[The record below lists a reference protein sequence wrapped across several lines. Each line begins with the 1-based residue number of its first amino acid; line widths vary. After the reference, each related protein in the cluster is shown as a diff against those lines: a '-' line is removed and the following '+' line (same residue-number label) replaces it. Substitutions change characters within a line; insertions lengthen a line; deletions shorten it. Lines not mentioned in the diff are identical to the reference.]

1 MIMNPSSRTESIGG
15 KHNIAATCNDNNI
28 KSRSGVA
35 PPIMVAQNPIT
46 IPQEPA
52 TTVVNGSSTF
62 PSKLHSILTSG
73 QWSDVIQFEADGRKW
88 KVLDKK
94 RMEEEVLP
102 VNFRHN
108 KYLSFTRSVVGW
120 GFKRAGKATYYHEVC
135 LCYYSDNI
143 VDSISLSKTFSVLH
157 EILFFIVLII
167 FCCRC
172 QLFIRDAPQ
181 LCLEMSRKTVLKDEP
196 NNQPSTNRCRNNI
209 MYSGTNQNDAS
220 FQVPG
225 LQQGILSPHSR
236 LHQTTPIEQGIG
248 SNIQPL
254 RIPSQNEMANTA
266 RRQNIFHGIPPMGIG
281 AGMGGVQRHASSQY
295 DGRYPSHMQ
304 HVGLNPNSPPV
315 HYNNQGIPINQMSH
329 DYMYHGSS
337 SDLQYS
343 SLHGQ
348 MSNNGQSYVPGPVPY
363 IYDQA
368 HNGNVGI

>member
-1 MIMNPSSRTESIGG
+1 MNPSSRTESIGG

-52 TTVVNGSSTF
+52 TSVVNGSSTF

-120 GFKRAGKATYYHEVC
+120 GFKRAGKATYYHE
-135 LCYYSDNI
+135 
-143 VDSISLSKTFSVLH
+143 
-157 EILFFIVLII
+157 
-167 FCCRC
+167 
-172 QLFIRDAPQ
+172 LFIRDAPQ

-236 LHQTTPIEQGIG
+236 LQQTTPIEQGIG

-348 MSNNGQSYVPGPVPY
+348 MPNNGQSYVPGPVPY

>member
-1 MIMNPSSRTESIGG
+1 MTMNPSSRTESIGG

-52 TTVVNGSSTF
+52 TSVVNGSSTF

-120 GFKRAGKATYYHEVC
+120 GFKRAGKATYYHE
-135 LCYYSDNI
+135 
-143 VDSISLSKTFSVLH
+143 
-157 EILFFIVLII
+157 
-167 FCCRC
+167 
-172 QLFIRDAPQ
+172 LFIRDAPQ

-236 LHQTTPIEQGIG
+236 LQQTTPIEQGIG

>member
-1 MIMNPSSRTESIGG
+1 MNPSSRTESIGG
-15 KHNIAATCNDNNI
+15 KHNIAANCNDNNI
-28 KSRSGVA
+28 NSRSGIA
-35 PPIMVAQNPIT
+35 PPLRLAQNPIK
-46 IPQEPA
+46 IQQES
-52 TTVVNGSSTF
+52 TTAAVNGSSTF

-120 GFKRAGKATYYHEVC
+120 GFKRAGKATYYHE
-135 LCYYSDNI
+135 
-143 VDSISLSKTFSVLH
+143 
-157 EILFFIVLII
+157 
-167 FCCRC
+167 
-172 QLFIRDAPQ
+172 LFIRDAPQ

-196 NNQPSTNRCRNNI
+196 NNQPGTNRCRNNI

-225 LQQGILSPHSR
+225 VQQGILSPHSR
-236 LHQTTPIEQGIG
+236 LQQTMPLEQGIG

-254 RIPSQNEMANTA
+254 RIPSQNEIVNTA

-281 AGMGGVQRHASSQY
+281 SGMGGVQRHAASQY

-315 HYNNQGIPINQMSH
+315 HYNNQGIPINQISH

-337 SDLQYS
+337 SELQYS

-348 MSNNGQSYVPGPVPY
+348 MSNNSQSYAPGPVPY
-363 IYDQA
+363 IYDQTY
-368 HNGNVGI
+368 NGNVGI